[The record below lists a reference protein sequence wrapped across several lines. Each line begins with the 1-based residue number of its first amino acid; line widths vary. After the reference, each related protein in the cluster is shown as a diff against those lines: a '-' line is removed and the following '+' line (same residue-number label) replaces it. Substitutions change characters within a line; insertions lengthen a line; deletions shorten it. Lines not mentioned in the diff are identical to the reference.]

1 MNRRSFI
8 KMLFVSAVGLAGMRP
23 KKAFGESTLT
33 LTQDVVYD
41 FTNRVIDNLSPIKN
55 LSISKLN
62 KFCEVPGKT
71 AGYIVTFRWVISR
84 MVTLLLIKIALD
96 FFLSSISTRIQ
107 FLPLVNSAQ
116 FT

>member
-41 FTNRVIDNLSPIKN
+41 FTNRVIDNLSPI
-55 LSISKLN
+55 
-62 KFCEVPGKT
+62 
-71 AGYIVTFRWVISR
+71 
-84 MVTLLLIKIALD
+84 
-96 FFLSSISTRIQ
+96 
-107 FLPLVNSAQ
+107 
-116 FT
+116 

>member
-1 MNRRSFI
+1 MSRLSFI
-8 KMLFVSAVGLAGMRP
+8 KMPLVSAVGLAGMRP
-23 KKAFGESTLT
+23 KKASGESTIT

-71 AGYIVTFRWVISR
+71 AGYIVDLQMGNIPHGPPV
-84 MVTLLLIKIALD
+84 MTLVLGKMLL
-96 FFLSSISTRIQ
+96 
-107 FLPLVNSAQ
+107 
-116 FT
+116 

>member
-41 FTNRVIDNLSPIKN
+41 FTNRVIDTLSPIK
-55 LSISKLN
+55 
-62 KFCEVPGKT
+62 KT
-71 AGYIVTFRWVISR
+71 FYLKVKQI
-84 MVTLLLIKIALD
+84 L
-96 FFLSSISTRIQ
+96 
-107 FLPLVNSAQ
+107 
-116 FT
+116 